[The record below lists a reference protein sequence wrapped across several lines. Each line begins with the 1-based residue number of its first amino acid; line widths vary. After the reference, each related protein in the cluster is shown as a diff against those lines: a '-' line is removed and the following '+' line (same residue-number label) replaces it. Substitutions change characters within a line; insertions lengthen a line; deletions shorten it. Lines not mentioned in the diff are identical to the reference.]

1 MTAELTVLALAA
13 ILQAIQ
19 IGLAAMALNSDVGA
33 NWNAGPR
40 DNQPEFSPMTG
51 RLRRAVNNH
60 FESLAF
66 FTIAAVVI
74 TLSGQAST
82 LTAWASWVYLGARIF
97 YVPAYAFGWSPWRSV
112 IWGVG
117 FLATMYIIFAALF

>member
-40 DNQPEFSPMTG
+40 DTSQSFRP
-51 RLRRAVNNH
+51 
-60 FESLAF
+60 
-66 FTIAAVVI
+66 
-74 TLSGQAST
+74 
-82 LTAWASWVYLGARIF
+82 
-97 YVPAYAFGWSPWRSV
+97 
-112 IWGVG
+112 
-117 FLATMYIIFAALF
+117 